1 MYSKSSRLHVYTG
14 YVQVCVTVKYEQFL
28 CIQFSFFAMKIA
40 KKDARRFDVN
50 NYVIIMVHVT

>member
-1 MYSKSSRLHVYTG
+1 MRYREIRAVFVYT
-14 YVQVCVTVKYEQFL
+14 VL
-28 CIQFSFFAMKIA
+28 FFVMKIA